1 MSRMET
7 VSTNVYGG
15 YPLFCVVEDPYDHE
29 GLALIYPGDNVYYGG
44 RPRLREVE
52 SVLHRRPMTPEGS
65 TLGDTPF
72 RRASRVICPICGAE
86 SDIQRHWVRCPA
98 RREMLVCMSHCA
110 GCRYQYHD
118 REHCVYRY
126 PAMLREGSE
135 YGKAAE
141 EGAELLDL
149 GRGSAGK

>member
-52 SVLHRRPMTPEGS
+52 SVLHRRLWRTGNADEINSMLGVTPGQVAAMKAGVEHGW
-65 TLGDTPF
+65 DDW
-72 RRASRVICPICGAE
+72 RAN
-86 SDIQRHWVRCPA
+86 PA
-98 RREMLVCMSHCA
+98 AYDAR
-110 GCRYQYHD
+110 
-118 REHCVYRY
+118 
-126 PAMLREGSE
+126 
-135 YGKAAE
+135 GKYI
-141 EGAELLDL
+141 G
-149 GRGSAGK
+149 